1 MSLTF
6 HPAKFT
12 LSLFIFSI
20 VLGAIAFGL
29 TFLLPS
35 SYFSPAIPFLFP
47 FFFASTYLLFAI
59 LNKSDNLSFSKF
71 VNRFMLAT
79 FAKLMLFVIVLLVYV
94 FTNKPD
100 AVPFIIAFFI
110 LYLAYTVFELVVFLK
125 K

>member
-1 MSLTF
+1 MPLTIY
-6 HPAKFT
+6 PAKFT
-12 LSLFIFSI
+12 LSLFVFSI

-29 TFLLPS
+29 TFILPA

-47 FFFASTYLLFAI
+47 FFFASTYLLYSI
-59 LNKSDNLSFSKF
+59 LSKADNLSFSKF
-71 VNRFMLAT
+71 ANRFMLAT
-79 FAKLMLFVIVLLVYV
+79 FAKLMLFIIVMLAYV

-110 LYLAYTVFELVVFLK
+110 LYLVYTIFELFFILK